1 MKQQKSNILIRKQKK
16 YNPNRGNQSG
26 KGELTVFQ
34 FTIFQMEISTT
45 DLTPNIFEM
54 KEKKKKIK
62 ACHGHGHVE
71 VKLGGEKPSPSTSL
85 MRAGL
90 RRGRRWRSG
99 GDVGGGSHG
108 YIPAGREGRRI

>member
-54 KEKKKKIK
+54 QEKKKKNQSLPWSWARGSK
-62 ACHGHGHVE
+62 AWWRETESFDEPHE
-71 VKLGGEKPSPSTSL
+71 SWSPT
-85 MRAGL
+85 RT
-90 RRGRRWRSG
+90 
-99 GDVGGGSHG
+99 
-108 YIPAGREGRRI
+108 